1 MNDDVEIDYDYGT
14 IMSKLVH
21 SGGYNVNS
29 LVNITPIN
37 NSTTIK
43 KDNILQIDYG
53 TIKIGNLEMEVEQ
66 LEICLRYLLNITKDA
81 QPENFI

>member
-1 MNDDVEIDYDYGT
+1 
-14 IMSKLVH
+14 MSKLVH

-37 NSTTIK
+37 NSTIIK

-53 TIKIGNLEMEVEQ
+53 TIKIGNFEMEVEQ
-66 LEICLRYLLNITKDA
+66 FEICLRHLFNITKDA